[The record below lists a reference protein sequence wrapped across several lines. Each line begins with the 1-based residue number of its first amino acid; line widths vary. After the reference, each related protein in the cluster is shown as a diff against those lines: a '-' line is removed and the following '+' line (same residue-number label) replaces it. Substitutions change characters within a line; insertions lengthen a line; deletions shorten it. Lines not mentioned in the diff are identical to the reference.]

1 MSGMVAVLD
10 DPFDSLLEL
19 RGVPVI

>member
-1 MSGMVAVLD
+1 MSGMVAVLG